1 MWLNCFN
8 RIESE
13 SYVFNLGTEYDFLCV
28 VSLNIQHYFYV
39 YSPIV
44 KKVRKIEALI
54 YGQFTAKN

>member
-1 MWLNCFN
+1 M
-8 RIESE
+8 
-13 SYVFNLGTEYDFLCV
+13 FNLGTEYDFLCV
-28 VSLNIQHYFYV
+28 VSLDIQHYFHI